1 MKAIFFS
8 IYAQQFGSLL
18 IAIFGLLHFGKR
30 ETGIKLL
37 GLYGL
42 NSFIFQFLQDFLMK
56 IHISNNTTGDF
67 YVFTESL
74 TLLCFFYWSFKN
86 RIAKKLTLGLA
97 VIYICLFFVF
107 TYQHLG
113 EVIGSIRTMRDL
125 MMLLCALIYFYFL
138 ITDMPANQ
146 ITKFPMFWIMTA
158 FLVFFAGTFV
168 LSLSLDFLVNVL
180 KDDLAFV
187 WTARNFFRFF
197 FCLVVSYG
205 LWMDLRLV
213 KIKQAFA

>member
-8 IYAQQFGSLL
+8 IYVQQFGSLL
-18 IAIFGLLHFGKR
+18 IAIFGLLHFSKR
-30 ETGIKLL
+30 QKEIKLL

-42 NSFIFQFLQDFLMK
+42 YSFIFQFLQLFLMK

-74 TLLCFFYWSFKN
+74 ILLFFFYWSFKS

-97 VIYICLFFVF
+97 VIYICLFSIF
-107 TYQHLG
+107 TYQHMG
-113 EVIGSIRTMRDL
+113 EVIGSIRTLRDL
-125 MMLLCALIYFYFL
+125 MMIICTLIYFYYM
-138 ITDMPANQ
+138 ITDMPASQ
-146 ITKFPMFWIMTA
+146 ITKYPMFWIMTA

-205 LWMDLRLV
+205 LWMDLRL
-213 KIKQAFA
+213 IRAKQAFA